1 MSWFD
6 DLEMS
11 RLKKS
16 LRISPCGT
24 QSLAE
29 ADGMAEPNLPFT
41 LVSLNADATR
51 IGAFPGDVFATEA
64 ARTELNLSGH
74 CEVHSANS

>member
-1 MSWFD
+1 
-6 DLEMS
+6 MS

-16 LRISPCGT
+16 LRISLYGT
-24 QSLAE
+24 QAFAE

-41 LVSLNADATR
+41 LVGLDADATR
-51 IGAFPGDVFATEA
+51 VGAFPGDVFATEA

-74 CEVHSANS
+74 CEVRSAKS